1 MDAVTDTQGQE
12 ANRFTGYTASRLPA
26 LPIPTRQ
33 SVDRR
38 DQSDPA
44 RLGEL
49 LCDGSLESVFRV
61 HP

>member
-1 MDAVTDTQGQE
+1 MDAVADTQGKE
-12 ANRFTGYTASRLPA
+12 ADCFTEYTASHLPA
-26 LPIPTRQ
+26 LSIPTCQ
-33 SVDRR
+33 SADRR

-49 LCDGSLESVFRV
+49 LCDGSLQSVFRV